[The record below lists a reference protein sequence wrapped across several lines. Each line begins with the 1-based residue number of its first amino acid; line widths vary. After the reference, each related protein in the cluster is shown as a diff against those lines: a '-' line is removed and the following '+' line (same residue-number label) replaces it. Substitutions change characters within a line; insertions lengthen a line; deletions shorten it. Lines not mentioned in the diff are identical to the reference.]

1 MAVAENQAIPDLLAP
16 GERAS
21 HELIQADSDRPLV
34 LACDHASRRL
44 PWSLGAL
51 GVPERYLDGHIAWD
65 IGAAAVTRIL
75 CQRLRCG
82 AVLGNYSRLV
92 VDLNRDLTDPAA
104 FPEISDGVLIPGN
117 LNLGAAQCAERASAL
132 FHPYHEALSRAI
144 EALTSVDRRPAM
156 IAIHSFTPRQHG
168 LLRPWDIGVLWDADV
183 RLPMRLMAQLRAM
196 GGIRVADNM
205 PYSGRHPA
213 DFTVDHH
220 AERTGLA
227 HAGIEIRQ
235 DLIDAPGGQARWG
248 ERLARALEAV
258 LADEALYGPASGQ
271 QSED

>member
-1 MAVAENQAIPDLLAP
+1 MAVAENQVIRRLLAADEP
-16 GERAS
+16 AP
-21 HELIQADSDRPLV
+21 HEVIPADSDRPVV

-44 PWSLGAL
+44 PWSLGTL
-51 GVPERYLDGHIAWD
+51 GVPERYLDDHIAWD

-75 CQRLRCG
+75 CRHLRCG

-92 VDLNRDLTDPAA
+92 VDLNRDLKDPAA

-117 LNLGAAQCAERASAL
+117 LNLGEAQRAERSRSL
-132 FHPYHEALSRAI
+132 FHPFHEALRRAT

-156 IAIHSFTPRQHG
+156 MTIHSFTPRQHG
-168 LLRPWDIGVLWDADV
+168 LRRPWDIGVLWDVDA
-183 RLPMRLMAQLRAM
+183 RLPLRLMEQLRAM

-213 DFTVDHH
+213 DFTLDHH
-220 AERTGLA
+220 AEPRGLA

-235 DLIDAPGGQARWG
+235 DLIDDSDGQACWG
-248 ERLARALEAV
+248 GILARALEVV
-258 LADEALYGPASGQ
+258 LADEGLYRPAPD
-271 QSED
+271 QSAE